1 MINDDQGVLNAEL
14 SKLTQASLIEAARVG
29 DEEGIRRL
37 GHVLYLLA
45 NQSGSSTDTAKA
57 ETVTP
62 LDEGK
67 SGGGKQVSMTVKKA
81 KVKKAK
87 VKKVSGRG
95 AHVVGSGRVT
105 LTTHL
110 FRVWLGCQ
118 ALLNAKAELVSG
130 QPVDKG
136 FTLNGCSGRFVA
148 TFWGREFWTGKAAN
162 SVGNAMGQLKD
173 KGLLTWEGQPVP
185 GKSGRTVR
193 GNFGFGPKA

>member
-1 MINDDQGVLNAEL
+1 MINDDQGALNAEL

-29 DEEGIRRL
+29 DEEGVRL
-37 GHVLYLLA
+37 NGHVLYLLST
-45 NQSGSSTDTAKA
+45 QGGSSTDTAKA

-81 KVKKAK
+81 KVRKTK
-87 VKKVSGRG
+87 VKKVSKRG
-95 AHVVGSGRVT
+95 AHVVGNGVT

-118 ALLNAKAELVSG
+118 ALLNAKAELVSR
-130 QPVDKG
+130 QPVDEG
-136 FTLNGCSGRFVA
+136 FTLNGCSAVFVA
-148 TFWGREFWTGKAAN
+148 TFMGREVWSPVAVRSVSAAMT
-162 SVGNAMGQLKD
+162 ALKN
-173 KGLLTWEGQPVP
+173 KGLLVWVAKELP
-185 GKSGRTVR
+185 GKSGRSVR

>member
-1 MINDDQGVLNAEL
+1 MINDDQGVLSAEL

-45 NQSGSSTDTAKA
+45 KQSGSSTDTAKA

-81 KVKKAK
+81 KVRKTK
-87 VKKVSGRG
+87 VRRKVSRRG
-95 AHVVGSGRVT
+95 AHVVGNGVT

-118 ALLNAKAELVSG
+118 ALLNAKAELVSS
-130 QPVDKG
+130 QPVDEG
-136 FTLNGCSGRFVA
+136 FTLNGCSAVFVA
-148 TFWGREFWTGKAAN
+148 TFLGREFWLPETTRSIGAAMM
-162 SVGNAMGQLKD
+162 SLKG
-173 KGLLTWEGQPVP
+173 KGLLVWKEKKLS
-185 GKSGRTVR
+185 GKRGRSVR
-193 GNFGFGPKA
+193 SSFGFGPNA